1 MVEEEKGNP
10 LTITSHSSNIILKEM
25 EEEAMLQVEDTV
37 LCNCLCQDSS
47 MEIKDLTGYVSFS
60 ANLWRISSAIEL
72 SFSYLFIVG
81 KLPGKIEEESERI
94 HSQIQKMSE
103 EKPRIHHFVPN

>member
-25 EEEAMLQVEDTV
+25 EEEAMLQVEVEDTV

-81 KLPGKIEEESERI
+81 KLPGPA
-94 HSQIQKMSE
+94 
-103 EKPRIHHFVPN
+103 EKHRTAIPKSVTPFFP

>member
-37 LCNCLCQDSS
+37 LCNCLCLDSS
-47 MEIKDLTGYVSFS
+47 MEIKVLTGYVSFS
-60 ANLWRISSAIEL
+60 ANLWRISSAIEF

-81 KLPGKIEEESERI
+81 KLPGPA
-94 HSQIQKMSE
+94 
-103 EKPRIHHFVPN
+103 EKHRTAIPKSVTLFSLTAALFFKKTH